1 MNLET
6 AIFLCAPQ
14 LSSSILLRPT
24 TVPMVTRWAPLVG
37 SVMQS
42 QMSVGSSY
50 FHALHWCVFI
60 APPCT
65 SPNQTALLCSSSVWF
80 ILYRDNI
87 CYHMRNRLFS
97 FVIITLNPVSV
108 YAHSGE
114 YQSNRCWGVLI
125 REISFLS
132 VHSREFYQS
141 GVCGVC
147 LFILGMASNL
157 F

>member
-1 MNLET
+1 
-6 AIFLCAPQ
+6 
-14 LSSSILLRPT
+14 
-24 TVPMVTRWAPLVG
+24 
-37 SVMQS
+37 
-42 QMSVGSSY
+42 
-50 FHALHWCVFI
+50 
-60 APPCT
+60 
-65 SPNQTALLCSSSVWF
+65 
-80 ILYRDNI
+80 
-87 CYHMRNRLFS
+87 MRNRLFS